1 MRRIVAVILLLC
13 LLAATTGGVR
23 IVEFCP
29 DPYQPGD
36 PDEYLVLEGTGVLD
50 GFVLSDG
57 EGGYR
62 FPPQSRI
69 DGRLVVARSGPAFER
84 AHGYLPDFELEAR
97 TAAVP
102 DVIPNGNLL
111 MANRADELLLY
122 HGTTLVQQV
131 AWPADVRPREGQI
144 HYLEDGVWDPRPL
157 SIGQSRLV
165 PGVFEGVAVT
175 AFAAP
180 DCSYEVFSAAVTGAE
195 REILL
200 NVYEFTDQ
208 RMAEDLIRASS
219 RGVAVTVLL
228 EGGPVG
234 GVSPEGRAVAGALNR
249 SGIPVLSMTTTDAA
263 HAKYRYDH
271 AKYLI
276 IDGNTVLLGSENF
289 KPGGYPA
296 PGLQGN
302 RGWGVLLEDPKLAA
316 YFREVF
322 LLDAAGGDIVPLEG
336 TAAGLCTP
344 WAPDYT
350 VEFAPCR
357 AEGARV
363 TPVVSPDTSALILE
377 LIEGA
382 EKSIAIEQAYITNET
397 GDDLNPYLEAAI
409 DASRRGVAVRV
420 LLDAVWFNTE
430 DDADNDE
437 MVGVINRLA
446 AAEGLPLEARL
457 ADLEANNLA
466 KIHNKGV
473 IVDDRAVLVSSIN
486 WNANSPAFNREAGVI
501 IEHPDIA
508 AYYTRVFEDDWNASK
523 ENGAGGAPGPDRLKI
538 VAAACIVAGLTGL
551 YLYRRRR
558 T

>member
-1 MRRIVAVILLLC
+1 MRRIAAAVLLLC
-13 LLAATTGGVR
+13 LLAGTTAGIQ

-36 PDEYLVLEGTGVLD
+36 PDEYLVLEGTGILD

-62 FPPQSRI
+62 FPPGTRI
-69 DGRLVVARSGPAFER
+69 DGRLVVARSGPAFEQS
-84 AHGYLPDFELEAR
+84 HGYLPDFEIQER
-97 TAAVP
+97 TPAVP

-122 HGTTLVQQV
+122 HKTTLVQQI
-131 AWPADVRPREGQI
+131 AWPGDVCAREGQV
-144 HYLEDGVWDPRPL
+144 HYLDDGVWDPRPL
-157 SIGQSRLV
+157 FIGQSRFA
-165 PGVFEGVAVT
+165 PETFEEVAVT
-175 AFAAP
+175 AFVAP
-180 DCSYEVFSAAVTGAE
+180 DCSYEVFSATVAAAE
-195 REILL
+195 HEILV
-200 NVYEFTDQ
+200 NVYEFTDEK
-208 RMAEDLIRASS
+208 MAGDLIAARK
-219 RGVAVTVLL
+219 RGVAVTILL

-271 AKYLI
+271 AKYI
-276 IDGNTVLLGSENF
+276 VIDGSTVLLGSENF

-296 PGLQGN
+296 AGLQGN
-302 RGWGVLLEDPKLAA
+302 RGWGVLLEDPALAA

-322 LLDAAGGDIVPLEG
+322 SFDSAGGDIVPLEG
-336 TAAGLCTP
+336 TTAELYTP

-363 TPVVSPDTSALILE
+363 TPVISPDTSVLILD

-382 EKSIAIEQAYITNET
+382 EESIAIEQAYITNET
-397 GDDLNPYLEAAI
+397 PYDLNPYLAAAI
-409 DASRRGVAVRV
+409 EASRRGVAVRV
-420 LLDAVWFNTE
+420 LLDSAWFNTE
-430 DDADNDE
+430 GAADNDE
-437 MVGVINRLA
+437 MVEIINRIA
-446 AAEGLPLEARL
+446 AAEGLPLEARI
-457 ADLEANNLA
+457 ADLEANDLA

-473 IVDDRAVLVSSIN
+473 IVDGKAVLVSSIN
-486 WNANSPAFNREAGVI
+486 WNANSPALNRETGVI
-501 IEHPDIA
+501 VEHTDIA
-508 AYYTRVFEDDWNASK
+508 AYYTAVFEDDWDASDGSGA
-523 ENGAGGAPGPDRLKI
+523 NGVREPDRIKI
-538 VAAACIVAGLTGL
+538 AAAACILVALTGL

-558 T
+558 A

>member
-1 MRRIVAVILLLC
+1 MRRIAAAVLLLC
-13 LLAATTGGVR
+13 LLAGCAGAVQ

-29 DPYQPGD
+29 DPYLSGD
-36 PDEYLVLEGTGVLD
+36 LDEYLVLEGEGLLD
-50 GFVLSDG
+50 GYVLSDG

-62 FPPQSRI
+62 FPPGTRI
-69 DGRLVVARSGPAFER
+69 DGRLVVARSGAAFEEV
-84 AHGYLPDFELEAR
+84 HGYLPDFESQER
-97 TAAVP
+97 TPAVP

-122 HGTTLVQQV
+122 RGTTLVQEI
-131 AWPADVRPREGQI
+131 AWPRDVAAREGQI
-144 HYLEDGVWDPRPL
+144 HYLDDGVWDPRPL
-157 SIGQSRLV
+157 FIGQSRFA
-165 PGVFEGVAVT
+165 PRTFEGVAVT

-180 DCSYEVFSAAVTGAE
+180 DCSYEVFRAAVREAK
-195 REILL
+195 REILV
-200 NVYEFTDQ
+200 NVYEFTDEK
-208 RMAEDLIRASS
+208 MAGDLIAARE
-219 RGVAVTVLL
+219 RGVGVTVLL

-249 SGIPVLSMTTTDAA
+249 SGIPVLGMTTTDAA

-271 AKYLI
+271 AKYI
-276 IDGNTVLLGSENF
+276 VIDGRTVLLGSENF

-302 RGWGVLLEDPKLAA
+302 RGWGVLLKDPELAA

-322 LLDAAGGDIVPLEG
+322 FFDLAGGDIVPLEG
-336 TAAGLCTP
+336 TAAELYTP

-350 VEFAPCR
+350 TEFAPCR
-357 AEGARV
+357 AEGVRV
-363 TPVVSPDTSALILE
+363 TPVISPDTSVLILE
-377 LIEGA
+377 LIESA
-382 EKSIAIEQAYITNET
+382 EENIAIEQAYITNET
-397 GDDLNPYLEAAI
+397 ASELNPYLAAAI
-409 DASRRGVAVRV
+409 NASRRGVTVRV
-420 LLDAVWFNTE
+420 LLDSAWFNTE

-437 MVGVINRLA
+437 MVEIINRIA
-446 AAEGLPLEARL
+446 VAEGLPLEARL

-473 IVDDRAVLVSSIN
+473 VVDGKVVLVSSIN

-501 IEHPDIA
+501 VEHPDIA
-508 AYYTRVFEDDWNASK
+508 GYYVAVFEDDWEASD
-523 ENGAGGAPGPDRLKI
+523 GSGGSGPEPDRLKI
-538 VAAACIVAGLTGL
+538 AAAAGILVALTGL

>member
-1 MRRIVAVILLLC
+1 MRRIAAAVLLLC
-13 LLAATTGGVR
+13 LLAGTAGGIQ

-29 DPYQPGD
+29 DPYQSGD

-62 FPPQSRI
+62 FPPGTLI
-69 DGRLVVARSGPAFER
+69 DGRLVVARNAPAFER
-84 AHGYLPDFELEAR
+84 AHGYLPDFEIEGW
-97 TAAVP
+97 TPAVP

-111 MANRADELLLY
+111 MANRADELFLY
-122 HGTTLVQQV
+122 RGTTLIQQV
-131 AWPADVRPREGQI
+131 AWPADVHPREGQI
-144 HYLEDGVWDPRPL
+144 HYLEEDIWDPRPL
-157 SIGQSRLV
+157 SIGQSRLL
-165 PGVFEGVAVT
+165 PATFEGVAVT

-180 DCSYEVFSAAVTGAE
+180 DCSYEVFSAAVAAAE
-195 REILL
+195 RKILV
-200 NVYEFTDQ
+200 NVYEFTDPA
-208 RMAEDLIRASS
+208 MAADLIRARE

-234 GVSPEGRAVAGALNR
+234 GVPPEERAIAGALNR
-249 SGIPVLSMTTTDAA
+249 SGIVVLAMTTTDAA

-271 AKYLI
+271 AKYLV
-276 IDGNTVLLGSENF
+276 IDGSTVLLGSENF

-302 RGWGVLLEDPKLAA
+302 RGWGACLDDAGLAA
-316 YFREVF
+316 YFQEVF

-336 TAAGLCTP
+336 TTAELRTP
-344 WAPDYT
+344 WAPSYT
-350 VEFAPCR
+350 VEFAACR

-363 TPVVSPDTSALILE
+363 TPVVSPDTSALIIR

-382 EKSIAIEQAYITNET
+382 EESIAIEQAYITNET
-397 GDDLNPYLEAAI
+397 AYDLNPYLAAAI

-420 LLDAVWFNTE
+420 LLDSVWFNTE

-437 MVGVINRLA
+437 MVGVINRIA
-446 AAEGLPLEARL
+446 AAEGLPLAARL

-473 IVDDRAVLVSSIN
+473 IVDGRAVLVSSIN

-508 AYYTRVFEDDWNASK
+508 AYYTRVFLDDWDASG
-523 ENGAGGAPGPDRLKI
+523 ENGAESAPGPDRLKI
-538 VAAACIVAGLTGL
+538 VAAACILTGLTGL